1 MGMKKDIQIPE
12 VKDVY
17 IAAVQEPHSEFKI
30 LDWNIYLINNQP
42 EPLEMVIVLSKGFI
56 NDKTTAQTRHQIKV
70 LPAKSFAKIE
80 WLQDDLL
87 SINNSYSVS
96 FFKNDTMYHRD
107 FLLKA
112 NAINSEAFGS
122 IPVMSLLGVMAE

>member
-1 MGMKKDIQIPE
+1 MKKDIQIPE

-17 IAAVQEPHSEFKI
+17 IAAVQEPHPEFKT

-42 EPLEMVIVLSKGFI
+42 EPIEMVIVVSKGFL

-70 LPAKSFAKIE
+70 LPAKSYAKIE

-87 SINNSYSVS
+87 RINNSYSVS
-96 FFKNDTMYHRD
+96 FFQNDTMYHRD
-107 FLLKA
+107 FLLRANTVNPKA
-112 NAINSEAFGS
+112 LGT
-122 IPVMSLLGVMAE
+122 IPLMNFKGVLAE